1 MDTNKLLEVLLPSGV
16 ENLQLP
22 DPALVVY
29 YQNLENRIIWLD
41 NEVDESCLDIIRNI
55 LRWNQEDKD
64 IPVEERKPIR
74 LFFFSPGGD
83 LEVNN
88 ALIDTITLSKT
99 PVWGIN
105 IGRCYS
111 SAAYIFLSC
120 HKRYCLE
127 KAQLLFHQG
136 SGAFS
141 GTYQEIVPQIMAYQE
156 QIEKLAVFVAER
168 STYSPE
174 EVAENITSDWY
185 VTVEEGLEHKIYDK
199 KIDDIND
206 LLY

>member
-1 MDTNKLLEVLLPSGV
+1 MDTKLMEFLLPTGL
-16 ENLQLP
+16 ENLQLA
-22 DPALVVY
+22 DPSLALFY
-29 YQNLENRIIWLD
+29 NNLEQRIIWLD
-41 NEVDESCLDIIRNI
+41 QEVDENCLDILRNI

-64 IPVEERKPIR
+64 IMPKDRKPIR

-105 IGRCYS
+105 VGRCYS
-111 SAAYIFLSC
+111 AAAFIFLAC
-120 HKRYCLE
+120 HERYCL
-127 KAQLLFHQG
+127 ASSQFLLHQG

-141 GTYQEIVPQIMAYQE
+141 GTYQEILPQVMAYQE
-156 QIEKLAVFVAER
+156 QIEKLAEFVAER
-168 STYSPE
+168 STYDMDE
-174 EVAENITSDWY
+174 IAANITSDWY
-185 VTVEEGLEHKIYDK
+185 ISADEGVEHGIYTK
-199 KIDDIND
+199 KIESIDD

>member
-1 MDTNKLLEVLLPSGV
+1 MDTKLMEFLLPTGL
-16 ENLQLP
+16 ENLQLA
-22 DPALVVY
+22 DPSLALFY
-29 YQNLENRIIWLD
+29 NNLEQRIIWLD
-41 NEVDESCLDIIRNI
+41 QEVDEACLDIIRNI

-64 IPVEERKPIR
+64 IMPKDRKPIR

-105 IGRCYS
+105 VGRCYS
-111 SAAYIFLSC
+111 AAAFIFLAC
-120 HKRYCLE
+120 HERYCL
-127 KAQLLFHQG
+127 ASSQFLLHQG

-141 GTYQEIVPQIMAYQE
+141 GTYQEILPQVMAYQE
-156 QIEKLAVFVAER
+156 QIEKLAEFVAER
-168 STYSPE
+168 STYDMDE
-174 EVAENITSDWY
+174 IAANITSDWY
-185 VTVEEGLEHKIYDK
+185 ITADEGLEHGIYTSK
-199 KIDDIND
+199 VESIDD